1 MEMGL
6 LILDRNVILEV
17 KQDAHQA
24 ARSILCTNVFS
35 LQTSQRFAVSFA
47 ETQNWTRVRSAIMA
61 TKLAV
66 KIAKLAPGTNVI
78 ENPPHIAVSVGM
90 ASGKNMNSVIMAIKL
105 AAEIVYSRLA
115 IHVLGLK
122 TVPQFV
128 VSCLF
133 AGTRFSM

>member
-1 MEMGL
+1 
-6 LILDRNVILEV
+6 
-17 KQDAHQA
+17 
-24 ARSILCTNVFS
+24 
-35 LQTSQRFAVSFA
+35 
-47 ETQNWTRVRSAIMA
+47 MA

-122 TVPQFV
+122 TAPQFV
-128 VSCLF
+128 VSYHF
-133 AGTRFSM
+133 AGTRFSMWESNVIMATEWAALQSVRLIQATLAQPF